1 MILLVLA
8 GQYVMLYYNNY
19 YSLFH
24 HILLILDDNVKNLT
38 NTIIKSIRFFL
49 LVFLS
54 IWALIVNANAT
65 IISSVR
71 PIGFIT
77 EAIASGVID
86 TDILLPDGA
95 SPHTYSLKP
104 SDLIKIKNAD
114 LIIWVGEDM
123 ETFMPTV
130 LKNIDQQKQI
140 ELMDIAKIETLLR
153 TSHQEDKHHG
163 NDMHIDSDHH
173 HGEYDEHIWL
183 SPKIA
188 KIIAKSI
195 HAKLIDLYPNKAVI
209 LDANLDEFITN
220 LSETEQNIAKK
231 LINVQNRGYFVFHDA
246 YGYFESHF
254 GLNNLGSF
262 TINPA
267 VQPGVQTVYAI
278 QKELAEHQAV
288 CVFREPQFS
297 PAIIKKIVNG
307 TDVRIGELN
316 PLGTG
321 IPITKDS
328 YSHFLFALTQ
338 ELLDCLD
345 KK

>member
-1 MILLVLA
+1 M
-8 GQYVMLYYNNY
+8 
-19 YSLFH
+19 
-24 HILLILDDNVKNLT
+24 DDKVKNLT
-38 NTIIKSIRFFL
+38 KNTIQLLRFHL
-49 LVFLS
+49 LVILS
-54 IWALIVNANAT
+54 FIGLVTNANAT

-77 EAIASGVID
+77 EAIASGVTN

-123 ETFMPTV
+123 EAFMPII
-130 LKNIDQQKQI
+130 LKNIDTQKQI
-140 ELMDIAKIETLLR
+140 ELMDIAEIKTLLR
-153 TSHQEDKHHG
+153 TNHYSDDKHESH
-163 NDMHIDSDHH
+163 DDSDHH
-173 HGEYDEHIWL
+173 HGEYDQHIWL

-195 HAKLIDLYPNKAVI
+195 HDKLVELYPNKAQL
-209 LDANLDEFITN
+209 LDANLNEFITN

-254 GLNNLGSF
+254 GLKNLGSF
-262 TINPA
+262 TINPS

-297 PAIIKKIVNG
+297 PAVIKKLVNG
-307 TDVRIGELN
+307 TDVQIGELN

-321 IPITKDS
+321 IVLEKDA
-328 YSHFLFALTQ
+328 YSHFLLALTQ
-338 ELLDCLD
+338 QLLDCLD
-345 KK
+345 KNSINN

>member
-1 MILLVLA
+1 M
-8 GQYVMLYYNNY
+8 
-19 YSLFH
+19 
-24 HILLILDDNVKNLT
+24 KNSI
-38 NTIIKSIRFFL
+38 NSTIKFIRFFL
-49 LVFLS
+49 LAFLF
-54 IWALIVNANAT
+54 IFGLIANANAT

-140 ELMDIAKIETLLR
+140 ELMDIAEIETLLR
-153 TSHQEDKHHG
+153 TSHQEDKHHD
-163 NDMHIDSDHH
+163 NDMHIDSDHHHH

-195 HAKLIDLYPNKAVI
+195 HAKLIDLYPNKAAI
-209 LDANLDEFITN
+209 LGANLDEFITN

-254 GLNNLGSF
+254 GLKNLGSF

-267 VQPGVQTVYAI
+267 VQPGAQTVYAI

-345 KK
+345 EK

>member
-1 MILLVLA
+1 M
-8 GQYVMLYYNNY
+8 
-19 YSLFH
+19 
-24 HILLILDDNVKNLT
+24 KNLT
-38 NTIIKSIRFFL
+38 KNIRRVLRFL
-49 LVFLS
+49 AQLT
-54 IWALIVNANAT
+54 LIVIGLTNNVNAT
-65 IISSVR
+65 VISSVR

-77 EAIASGVID
+77 EAIASGVTN

-104 SDLIKIKNAD
+104 SDLAKIKNAD

-123 ETFMPTV
+123 EVFMPTV
-130 LKNIDQQKQI
+130 LKNVDEQKQI
-140 ELMDIAKIETLLR
+140 ELMDVPEIKSLLR
-153 TSHQEDKHHG
+153 TNHHDEEIPHDD
-163 NDMHIDSDHH
+163 NDHH

-195 HAKLIDLYPNKAVI
+195 HDKLIELYPNKVQL
-209 LDANLDEFITN
+209 LDANLNEFITN

-231 LINVQNRGYFVFHDA
+231 LISVQNRGYFVFHDA
-246 YGYFESHF
+246 YGYFESQF
-254 GLNNLGSF
+254 GLKNLGSF

-278 QKELAEHQAV
+278 QKKLAEHQAV

-297 PAIIKKIVNG
+297 PAVIKKLVNG
-307 TDVRIGELN
+307 TNVKIGELN

-321 IPITKDS
+321 IIVEKGA
-328 YSHFLFALTQ
+328 YSHFLLTLTQ

>member
-1 MILLVLA
+1 M
-8 GQYVMLYYNNY
+8 
-19 YSLFH
+19 
-24 HILLILDDNVKNLT
+24 KNLT
-38 NTIIKSIRFFL
+38 KNIRQVLRFL
-49 LVFLS
+49 TQLT
-54 IWALIVNANAT
+54 LIVIGLTNNVNANV
-65 IISSVR
+65 ISSVR

-77 EAIASGVID
+77 EAIASGVTN

-104 SDLIKIKNAD
+104 SDLAKIKNAD

-123 ETFMPTV
+123 EVFMPTV
-130 LKNIDQQKQI
+130 LKNVDEQKQI
-140 ELMDIAKIETLLR
+140 ELMDVPEIKSLLR
-153 TSHQEDKHHG
+153 TNHHDEEIPHDD
-163 NDMHIDSDHH
+163 NDHH

-195 HAKLIDLYPNKAVI
+195 HDKLIELYPNKVQL
-209 LDANLDEFITN
+209 LDANLNEFITN

-231 LINVQNRGYFVFHDA
+231 LISVQNRGYFVFHDA
-246 YGYFESHF
+246 YGYFESQF
-254 GLNNLGSF
+254 GLKNLGSF

-278 QKELAEHQAV
+278 QKKLAEHQAV

-297 PAIIKKIVNG
+297 PAVIKKLVNG
-307 TDVRIGELN
+307 TNVKIGELN

-321 IPITKDS
+321 IIVEKGA
-328 YSHFLFALTQ
+328 YSHFLLTLTQ

>member
-1 MILLVLA
+1 MKNSTKNIRRVLRFLA
-8 GQYVMLYYNNY
+8 QLT
-19 YSLFH
+19 
-24 HILLILDDNVKNLT
+24 LIVIGLT
-38 NTIIKSIRFFL
+38 NN
-49 LVFLS
+49 
-54 IWALIVNANAT
+54 VNAT
-65 IISSVR
+65 VISSVR

-77 EAIASGVID
+77 EAIASGVTN

-104 SDLIKIKNAD
+104 SDLAKIKNAD

-123 ETFMPTV
+123 EVFMPTV
-130 LKNIDQQKQI
+130 LKNVDEQKQI
-140 ELMDIAKIETLLR
+140 ELMDVSEIKSLLR
-153 TSHQEDKHHG
+153 TNHHDDEIPH
-163 NDMHIDSDHH
+163 NDNDHH

-195 HAKLIDLYPNKAVI
+195 HDKLIELYPNKVQL
-209 LDANLDEFITN
+209 LDANLNEFITN

-231 LINVQNRGYFVFHDA
+231 LISVQNRGYFVFHDA
-246 YGYFESHF
+246 YGYFESQF
-254 GLNNLGSF
+254 GLKNLGSF

-278 QKELAEHQAV
+278 QKKLAEHQAV

-297 PAIIKKIVNG
+297 PAVIKKLVNG
-307 TDVRIGELN
+307 TNVKIGELN

-321 IPITKDS
+321 IIVEKGA
-328 YSHFLFALTQ
+328 YSHFLLTLTQ

>member
-1 MILLVLA
+1 M
-8 GQYVMLYYNNY
+8 
-19 YSLFH
+19 
-24 HILLILDDNVKNLT
+24 KNLT
-38 NTIIKSIRFFL
+38 KNIRQVLRFL
-49 LVFLS
+49 AQLT
-54 IWALIVNANAT
+54 LIVIGLTNSVNAT
-65 IISSVR
+65 VISSVR

-77 EAIASGVID
+77 EAIASGVTN

-104 SDLIKIKNAD
+104 SDLAKIKNAD

-123 ETFMPTV
+123 EVFMPTV
-130 LKNIDQQKQI
+130 LKNVDEQKQI
-140 ELMDIAKIETLLR
+140 ELMDVPEIKSLLR
-153 TSHQEDKHHG
+153 TNHHDEEIPHDD
-163 NDMHIDSDHH
+163 NDHH

-195 HAKLIDLYPNKAVI
+195 HDKLIELYPNKVQL
-209 LDANLDEFITN
+209 LDANLNEFITN

-231 LINVQNRGYFVFHDA
+231 LISVQNRGYFVFHDA
-246 YGYFESHF
+246 YGYFESQF
-254 GLNNLGSF
+254 GLKNLGSF

-278 QKELAEHQAV
+278 QKKLAEHQAV

-297 PAIIKKIVNG
+297 PAVIKKLVNG
-307 TDVRIGELN
+307 TNVKIGELN

-321 IPITKDS
+321 IIVEKGA
-328 YSHFLFALTQ
+328 YSHFLITLTQ